1 MIIKHISIFQA
12 DTCFPGVLRLPEAAG
27 PAPAVVFHNGYCAYM
42 QMYDA
47 MAEAFCRAG
56 YVTLQYDGRG
66 TYGAQKGGFL
76 CGTQWLEDAACA
88 VGYLTGLPEVDGE
101 RIGAAGVSMGGAIT
115 IMQGA
120 ADPRVKCL
128 YAMAPVT
135 TGRTLIEGGW
145 CRSRGREAWEEFSRA
160 LLSDAARA
168 AQGFPSAYVDA
179 GYGCFGV
186 NADPAEVEAECRLH
200 PHKARELSMQ
210 SLLNCYLYVDA
221 RSAAER
227 LRIPLCMV
235 QGAAD
240 TTVLWADT
248 KAMYDAAAAPEKEW
262 HLLPGAGHVLP
273 EEACGKVTA
282 LGLAWFDR
290 HLRPENKEEKCAWTS
305 GR

>member
-145 CRSRGREAWEEFSRA
+145 CRSRGREAWEEFYRA

-168 AQGFPSAYVDA
+168 AQGFPSQIRRRWRR
-179 GYGCFGV
+179 
-186 NADPAEVEAECRLH
+186 NAACIPTRPGSCPCSPCSTAIYMWTPGAPRSGSESRCAWCRARRTPRSCGRTQRPCTTQL
-200 PHKARELSMQ
+200 PHRRRNGIFCRGRDMCCPRRRA
-210 SLLNCYLYVDA
+210 A
-221 RSAAER
+221 RSR
-227 LRIPLCMV
+227 P
-235 QGAAD
+235 
-240 TTVLWADT
+240 WA
-248 KAMYDAAAAPEKEW
+248 
-262 HLLPGAGHVLP
+262 LPGLTAICARKTRRRNAHGHADA
-273 EEACGKVTA
+273 E
-282 LGLAWFDR
+282 
-290 HLRPENKEEKCAWTS
+290 
-305 GR
+305 